1 MLNAVRAAGLASVQ
15 FACMPTPS
23 DANFFAED
31 GQPVIICG
39 PGNLLGNGVHGLD
52 EHIEIGS
59 LLNAAKAYAAFM
71 VDYSSLPK

>member
-1 MLNAVRAAGLASVQ
+1 MALAL
-15 FACMPTPS
+15 
-23 DANFFAED
+23 D